1 MNSFSK
7 IKIGNERYPALTGVR
22 ALGAIVVFFN
32 HLPFRIGSIIIV
44 DILTFF
50 FVLSGFLIV
59 YLYYEKLDISRKWL
73 SKYFVNRFARIYPV
87 YFVLV
92 TIAILLA
99 HDFRPV
105 FLFKNYTLT
114 HALFNN
120 TQDLAIQPSWSLTV
134 EECFYFLAP
143 LIMFLI
149 KRFNFLVSLL
159 FGVLLLA
166 VALLIS
172 GANIS
177 FLHTP
182 LFVFTTTF
190 FGYFFAFY
198 SGAWLAIVILK
209 REKQNRIILEGNK
222 WTSWG
227 IIGIAIPIIVM
238 IFLYKTDYPFKSAAL
253 VLISNFILPVPI
265 VLLYFGLICE
275 RNLVSR
281 LLSAKVMGWLGRGSY
296 SFYLMHTLIINYL
309 ALPFIASH
317 SDNYYNVF
325 VICTFITT
333 QILSILLFALY
344 EEPLNMFIRRKI
356 RMGIR
361 IKTIQND

>member
-1 MNSFSK
+1 MKPFSK
-7 IKIGNERYPALTGVR
+7 IKTGNERYPALTGIR
-22 ALGAIVVFFN
+22 ALGATVVFFN
-32 HLPFRIGSIIIV
+32 HLPFKIGSIIIV

-73 SKYFVNRFARIYPV
+73 YKYFVNRFARIYPV
-87 YFVLV
+87 YFLLV
-92 TIAILLA
+92 TIAILIL
-99 HDFRPV
+99 HDFRSE

-120 TQDLAIQPSWSLTV
+120 TKDIAIQPSWSLTV

-149 KRFNFLVSLL
+149 KKFNFLVSFLL
-159 FGVLLLA
+159 GVFLLLI
-166 VALLIS
+166 ALLIS
-172 GANIS
+172 EANIS

-198 SGAWLAIVILK
+198 AGAWLAIIILE
-209 REKQNRIILEGNK
+209 REKNANVVLEGNK
-222 WTSWG
+222 WTIWG
-227 IIGIAIPIIVM
+227 LIGIAVPIILM
-238 IFLYKTDYPFKSAAL
+238 IYVYRTDHPFKSAAL
-253 VLISNFILPVPI
+253 VMITNFILPVP
-265 VLLYFGLICE
+265 VAVLYFGLICE
-275 RNLVSR
+275 KSFLSR
-281 LLSAKVMGWLGRGSY
+281 ILSDKIFGWMGRGSY

-309 ALPFIASH
+309 ALPFIINH
-317 SDNYYNVF
+317 SENYYNFYV
-325 VICTFITT
+325 VVTYIIT
-333 QILSILLFALY
+333 QVLSILLFALY
-344 EEPLNMFIRRKI
+344 EEPLNMFIRKKFKF
-356 RMGIR
+356 GIR